1 MEISLSIYL
10 SLNALRPT
18 KGTGHYTTLIWADTD
33 EVGCGMVYYRSN
45 WSICLGRHQEDKYF
59 ETLVV
64 CDYAMAGNFLSKN

>member
-1 MEISLSIYL
+1 MLSAPL
-10 SLNALRPT
+10 FRPT
-18 KGTGHYTTLIWADTD
+18 EDTGHYTTLIWADTD

-45 WSICLGRHQEDKYF
+45 CLGDYQEDKYF